1 MSVLSLFGVVN
12 TPEMEAAALEVL
24 RSGRIASGPHVA
36 AFESGLGALLD
47 QAHVVSVVDM
57 SNAMQLAL
65 YLAGVRK
72 GDDVLTTAFAC
83 MSTNAAIAVSGARP
97 VWVDVAPASACMD
110 VADFERAITPATR
123 AVILYHAAGYPAPAR
138 EIAAICCQRG
148 IALIEDCDNALM
160 AWVDGG
166 QVGTFGDFAVF
177 SFYPNR
183 QINATEGGALTCR
196 DPQDAAAA
204 RKLRRFGIDAGN
216 FRDGRGE
223 INPQSDIP
231 VVGWSMAMNNLCAA
245 LGAAQLSGVAERIG
259 QTRVNAQRIRQAL
272 AGLPGMSLL
281 EAATG
286 AEPSYWAVLIAVE
299 QRDAVL
305 AALKASGVAASILHQ
320 RNDIYSGFQACVRDL
335 PHTDLLQRSIIALP
349 CGWWLSAEDVSRLIR
364 AVENALRDSAG
375 VAPQTN

>member
-36 AFESGLGALLD
+36 AFESGLAALLD
-47 QAHVVSVVDM
+47 QAHVVTTVDM

-65 YLAGVRK
+65 YLAGVRA

-83 MSTNAAIAVSGARP
+83 MSTNSAIAVSAARP
-97 VWVDVAPASACMD
+97 VWVDVAPGTACMD
-110 VADFERAITPATR
+110 VADFERAVTPATR

-138 EIAAICCQRG
+138 EIAAICRQRG
-148 IALIEDCDNALM
+148 IALIEDCDNALL
-160 AWVDGG
+160 AQVDGG

-183 QINATEGGALTCR
+183 QINATEGGALGCR
-196 DPQDAAAA
+196 DPRDAAAA
-204 RKLRRFGIDAGN
+204 RKLRRFGIDASS

-245 LGAAQLSGVAERIG
+245 LGAAQLAGVAERLR
-259 QTRVNAQRIRQAL
+259 QTRVHAQHIRQAL
-272 AGLPGMSLL
+272 AGLPGVTLL
-281 EAATG
+281 EGAAG

-299 QRDAVL
+299 QRDTVL
-305 AALKASGVAASILHQ
+305 AGLKARGVAASILHQ
-320 RNDIYSGFQACVRDL
+320 RNDIYTGFQACVREL
-335 PHTDLLQRSIIALP
+335 PHTDVLQRSVIALP
-349 CGWWLSAEDVSRLIR
+349 CGWWLSTQDIGRLIG
-364 AVENALRDSAG
+364 AVESALHEA
-375 VAPQTN
+375 AAIALQTS